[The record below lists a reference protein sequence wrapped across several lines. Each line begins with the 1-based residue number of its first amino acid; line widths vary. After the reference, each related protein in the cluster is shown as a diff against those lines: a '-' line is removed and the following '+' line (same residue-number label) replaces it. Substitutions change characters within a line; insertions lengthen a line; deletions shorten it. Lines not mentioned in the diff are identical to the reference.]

1 MFMSAP
7 RAETR
12 SNHPQLKYIDQGRGP
27 LCSAAASLM
36 ALSRFY
42 PPPTLKRFVRE
53 LTVRPGGVALLDI
66 AERIQQEFDV
76 QVRILTTNLNE
87 VKSWLND
94 GLPVVLLLRDGLG
107 RHAVVAHA
115 ADKTGLKILDPA
127 NPGKRYL
134 SDSDIENQ
142 WSAGQAVVF
151 FVASYKTPLD
161 LHAVDARDRHFR
173 AREWGIRAAEVIH
186 RPAAALKLYQRAISL
201 DQNIAELHFNMGV
214 VLSSLKRKTAACKAF
229 ARAVTL
235 KPEWSSARQASLAL
249 DCP

>member
-1 MFMSAP
+1 M
-7 RAETR
+7 AETR
-12 SNHPQLKYIDQGRGP
+12 SNHPPLKYVDQGRGP

-53 LTVRPGGVALLDI
+53 LTVRPEGVALLDI
-66 AERIQQEFDV
+66 AERIQEKFDIE
-76 QVRILTTNLNE
+76 VRILTTNLNE
-87 VKSWLND
+87 LKSWLDD

-115 ADKTGLKILDPA
+115 ADKVGLKILDPA

-134 SDSDIENQ
+134 SDTDMEKQ

-151 FVASYKTPLD
+151 FVASNKTPLN
-161 LHAVDARDRHFR
+161 LRSVDARDRHFR
-173 AREWGIRAAEVIH
+173 AREWGIRAAEVID
-186 RPAAALKLYQRAISL
+186 RPTAALKLYQRAISL

-214 VLSSLKRKTAACKAF
+214 VLRSLNRKAAACKAF
-229 ARAVTL
+229 ARALTL
-235 KPEWSSARQASLAL
+235 KPKWSSARQARQAL